1 MATTRTM
8 PHGLAF
14 APTKIGVL
22 IDMDMGT
29 KDDFLAC
36 LRMTFDE
43 AHAGG
48 TITRPVELVVK
59 EAIGLPR
66 LEAKNTIDGYREL
79 VEEGVLCTSG
89 PRSGGGSIARA
100 PVIERTGGPGIR
112 WTGSERDY

>member
-1 MATTRTM
+1 MATPARAV

-14 APTKIGVL
+14 APTKVGVL

-29 KDDFLAC
+29 KDDFLRC

-43 AHAGG
+43 AHADG
-48 TITRPVELVVK
+48 TISRPVELVVK

-79 VEEGVLCTSG
+79 V
-89 PRSGGGSIARA
+89 
-100 PVIERTGGPGIR
+100 
-112 WTGSERDY
+112 